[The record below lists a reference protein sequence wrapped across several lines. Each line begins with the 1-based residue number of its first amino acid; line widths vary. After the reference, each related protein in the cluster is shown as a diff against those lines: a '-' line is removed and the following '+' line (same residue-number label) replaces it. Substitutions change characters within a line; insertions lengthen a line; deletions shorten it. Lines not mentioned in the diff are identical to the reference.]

1 MRTMTPEILHS
12 GSRWTLSLLCRV
24 AGVLGLVGAAACM
37 PQRAVVPSP
46 PTGPGLHLLF
56 VGNSLTY
63 ANNLPGLVEAFAD
76 SGGEALLETRMIAK
90 PDYSL
95 EDHWNDGDARSA
107 IAKGGWDVVVL
118 QQGPS
123 SLESSRALLLQY
135 VGAFAQSIRAAGA
148 RPALY
153 QVWPTADRP
162 GDFPRANESYR
173 LAADAVNGV
182 LFPVGEAWLA
192 TQAMDPSVPL
202 YAFDGLHP
210 SAEGTYL
217 AALVMY
223 AMLYAKTPVGLPA
236 TLRLRS
242 SAVYTVSAH
251 DAAVMQAATEQVT
264 APLRG
269 QRWLPNVGALQK
281 PGAPRACAATS
292 PPKSAALKTTRN
304 VPVDW
309 PRHCG

>member
-1 MRTMTPEILHS
+1 ML
-12 GSRWTLSLLCRV
+12 GSRPKWAVSLVSHTVCW
-24 AGVLGLVGAAACM
+24 LGLVGATACM
-37 PQRAVVPSP
+37 AQRAVLPSP
-46 PTGPGLHLLF
+46 PTGPGIHLLF

-63 ANNLPGLVEAFAD
+63 VNNLPALLETFAD
-76 SGGEALLETRMIAK
+76 SGGEPLLETRMIAK

-95 EDHWNDGDARSA
+95 EDHWNDGDARTA

-123 SLESSRALLLQY
+123 SLESSRTLLLQY
-135 VGAFAQSIRAAGA
+135 AGAFAQAIRAAGA

-153 QVWPTADRP
+153 QVWPTSDRP
-162 GDFPRANESYR
+162 ADFLRANESYR
-173 LAADAVNGV
+173 MAADAVNGV

-192 TQAMDPSVPL
+192 TQSIDPAVPL

-223 AMLYAKTPVGLPA
+223 ATLYAKSPVGLPA
-236 TLRLRS
+236 TLRLRNG
-242 SAVYTVSAH
+242 ATYAVSAH

-292 PPKSAALKTTRN
+292 PPKSAALNTTRN